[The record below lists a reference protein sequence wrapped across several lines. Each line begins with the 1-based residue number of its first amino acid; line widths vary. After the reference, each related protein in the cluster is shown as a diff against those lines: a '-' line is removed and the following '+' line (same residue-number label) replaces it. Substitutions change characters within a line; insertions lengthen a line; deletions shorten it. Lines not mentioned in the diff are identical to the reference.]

1 YLSDSKEFRKYTNDQ
16 KKALT
21 EQQKIQSQKVSFIE
35 KEIKT
40 NKTLNSAQ
48 RAQLAEELKQ
58 AKIDLINFQEEVRE
72 LRGQLIQSEVDQTLN
87 GIEKSTKKTES
98 KLKDV
103 SNKISMTEEDKDK
116 VKYYSQQIKLIQQQQ
131 TEAKK
136 YIKQLE
142 AQKKAAKG
150 FPDIQKQITE
160 EIENWKDKQKDYNLE
175 LYNTKKSIKDV
186 YKSLADE
193 VVSIYKEMY
202 EKMRDIELK
211 AHQKATQDLIDEID
225 KTDDEAK
232 FQRQLKEKQDS
243 IQKLTNQINQ
253 YSLDDSEFGKSK
265 VKELTEQLQK
275 EQLDLDE
282 FLKDR
287 ENSKRKESLQD
298 QLEKDQDAIN
308 DKYDNL
314 TNDERAFKDLEKKLM
329 DGKITDIS
337 KQLNE
342 FSKFIN
348 SNMES
353 IGKSISN
360 NLIDK
365 LKEASNAL
373 STVVKGNTTGKKV
386 SSFASGGYT
395 GTGLGAGKLA
405 FLHDKELILN
415 KTDTENMLET
425 VKQVRNLSD
434 NDLNNET
441 PKWGQGGKLAALINK
456 GITAIPSIIPN
467 ITQSSLSNS
476 LIPNVK
482 TTNLPPTTT
491 VNSNGDKTINT
502 PIIFNVD
509 KLTGGET
516 GARTMLE
523 TIKKEVIKLN
533 GSM

>member
-1 YLSDSKEFRKYTNDQ
+1 
-16 KKALT
+16 
-21 EQQKIQSQKVSFIE
+21 
-35 KEIKT
+35 
-40 NKTLNSAQ
+40 
-48 RAQLAEELKQ
+48 
-58 AKIDLINFQEEVRE
+58 
-72 LRGQLIQSEVDQTLN
+72 GQLIQSEVDQTLN

-103 SNKISMTEEDKDK
+103 SNKIQMTTEDKDK
-116 VKYYSQQIKLIQQQQ
+116 VKYYSQQVKLVQQQQ
-131 TEAKK
+131 AEAKK

-142 AQKKAAKG
+142 EQKKAAKG

-175 LYNTKKSIKDV
+175 LYNTKKSIKDI

-232 FQRQLKEKQDS
+232 FQKQLKEKQDG
-243 IQKLTNQINQ
+243 IQEIQDKLNKLA
-253 YSLDDSEFGKSK
+253 LDDSEKGKSDYNDLK
-265 VKELTEQLQK
+265 KELEKQQI
-275 EQLDLDE
+275 DLDE

-287 ENSKRKESLQD
+287 ESSKRKESLQD

-314 TNDERAFKDLEKKLM
+314 TNDERAFKELEKKLM
-329 DGKITDIS
+329 DGKITDIA

-373 STVVKGNTTGKKV
+373 NTVTKGNTTGKKI
-386 SSFASGGYT
+386 SSFETGGYT

-405 FLHDKELILN
+405 ILHDKELILN
-415 KTDTENMLET
+415 KTDTKNMLET
-425 VKQVRNLSD
+425 VKHVRNLSD

-456 GITAIPSIIPN
+456 GITSIPSIIPN
-467 ITQSSLSNS
+467 INQSSLSNS
-476 LIPNVK
+476 LIPSIQNIGKPISTLNNTKETTKNISPVFNNNV
-482 TTNLPPTTT
+482 T
-491 VNSNGDKTINT
+491 
-502 PIIFNVD
+502 
-509 KLTGGET
+509 
-516 GARTMLE
+516 
-523 TIKKEVIKLN
+523 LN
-533 GSM
+533 GVNDPKQITNQVMKELNERQKQYGMEF

>member
-1 YLSDSKEFRKYTNDQ
+1 
-16 KKALT
+16 
-21 EQQKIQSQKVSFIE
+21 
-35 KEIKT
+35 
-40 NKTLNSAQ
+40 
-48 RAQLAEELKQ
+48 
-58 AKIDLINFQEEVRE
+58 
-72 LRGQLIQSEVDQTLN
+72 
-87 GIEKSTKKTES
+87 
-98 KLKDV
+98 
-103 SNKISMTEEDKDK
+103 K
-116 VKYYSQQIKLIQQQQ
+116 VKHYSKQIKLIQQQQ
-131 TEAKK
+131 SEAKK

-150 FPDIQKQITE
+150 FPEIQKQITE
-160 EIENWKDKQKDYNLE
+160 EIENWKDKQKDFNLE
-175 LYNTKKSIKDV
+175 LYNTKKSIKDI

-202 EKMRDIELK
+202 EKMRDIELE

-225 KTDDEAK
+225 KEDDEAK
-232 FQRQLKEKQDS
+232 FQKDLKDKQES
-243 IQKLTNQINQ
+243 IQKLSDQISQ

-287 ENSKRKESLQD
+287 ESSKRKEALQD
-298 QLEKDQDAIN
+298 QLQKDEESIN
-308 DKYDNL
+308 NKYDDL
-314 TNDERAFKDLEKKLM
+314 VNDERAFKDLEKKLM
-329 DGKITDIS
+329 DGKITDIA

-373 STVVKGNTTGKKV
+373 NTVTKGNTTGKKI
-386 SSFASGGYT
+386 SSFETGGYT

-405 FLHDKELILN
+405 ILHDKELILN
-415 KTDTENMLET
+415 KTDTENILDT
-425 VKQVRNLSD
+425 VKAVRQSSTPD
-434 NDLNNET
+434 ES

-456 GITAIPSIIPN
+456 GITSIPSIIPN
-467 ITQSSLSNS
+467 INQASLSNS
-476 LIPNVK
+476 LIPSVK
-482 TTNLPPTTT
+482 TTSLPPTT
-491 VNSNGDKTINT
+491 VNSTGDKTVNLTNNFHI
-502 PIIFNVD
+502 D

-516 GARTMLE
+516 GARTMFE
-523 TIKKEVIKLN
+523 TIKKEVVKLN

>member
-1 YLSDSKEFRKYTNDQ
+1 IQ
-16 KKALT
+16 K
-21 EQQKIQSQKVSFIE
+21 QI
-35 KEIKT
+35 
-40 NKTLNSAQ
+40 
-48 RAQLAEELKQ
+48 
-58 AKIDLINFQEEVRE
+58 
-72 LRGQLIQSEVDQTLN
+72 
-87 GIEKSTKKTES
+87 
-98 KLKDV
+98 
-103 SNKISMTEEDKDK
+103 TEEIENWKDK
-116 VKYYSQQIKLIQQQQ
+116 Q
-131 TEAKK
+131 
-136 YIKQLE
+136 
-142 AQKKAAKG
+142 KAAKG
-150 FPDIQKQITE
+150 FPEIQKQITE
-160 EIENWKDKQKDYNLE
+160 EIENWKDKQKDFNLE
-175 LYNTKKSIKDV
+175 LYNTKKSIKDI

-232 FQRQLKEKQDS
+232 YQRQLKEKQDS
-243 IQKLTNQINQ
+243 IQKLTDQINQ

-287 ENSKRKESLQD
+287 ESSKRKEALQD
-298 QLEKDQDAIN
+298 QLEKDEESIN
-308 DKYDNL
+308 TKYDDL
-314 TNDERAFKDLEKKLM
+314 VNDERAFKDLEKKLM
-329 DGKITDIS
+329 DGKITDIA

-348 SNMES
+348 NNMES

-373 STVVKGNTTGKKV
+373 NTVTKGNTTGKKV

-415 KTDTENMLET
+415 KTDTANMLEAVKT
-425 VKQVRNLSD
+425 VRETAAES
-434 NDLNNET
+434 ESFT

-456 GITAIPSIIPN
+456 GITSIPSIIPN
-467 ITQSSLSNS
+467 INQASLSNS
-476 LIPNVK
+476 LIPSVK
-482 TTNLPPTTT
+482 ATSLPPTT
-491 VNSNGDKTINT
+491 VNSTGDKTVNLTNNFHI
-502 PIIFNVD
+502 D

-516 GARTMLE
+516 GARTMFE
-523 TIKKEVIKLN
+523 TIKKEVVKLN